1 MKKFEVIREIFETI
15 IRVGFNDD
23 KQDSISGYT
32 RDKMNNP
39 VYVKKVKFDEMG
51 QIDSVAVIA
60 LESDFS
66 DACDSDIRIAFKGN
80 IGKRVILYANEVEM
94 SVLLE
99 IRNYLRKHYGANEDV
114 LAYQNVMDNSIIDI
128 DNPNTFRNVPSKD
141 FEYIMRKYYDIFV
154 EPIYNK

>member
-15 IRVGFNDD
+15 LRVGFNDD

-39 VYVKKVKFDEMG
+39 VYVKKIAFDGMG
-51 QIDSVAVIA
+51 QIDSIAVTA

-80 IGKRVILYANEVEM
+80 VGKRVILYANEVELP
-94 SVLLE
+94 VLLE
-99 IRNYLRKHYGANEDV
+99 IRNYLRKYYGANEDV
-114 LAYQNVMDNSIIDI
+114 RAYQYVLNAWNLIESEGKEVNL
-128 DNPNTFRNVPSKD
+128 PNKELN
-141 FEYIMRKYYDIFV
+141 YILKKYYETFV
-154 EPIYNK
+154 RPINDK